1 MFFGFLFRV
10 WMLSFF
16 IARGRGTW
24 QGGRG
29 GWLVTVCGHTC
40 GLLHGHLPGSQ
51 PCRAGHCCGPV
62 WGVAN
67 PQAQC
72 FPSGRVRRSLSHPS
86 LPGLGAGGSR
96 RALGVSSLCPRLHGC
111 REAAVKLWFPRARL
125 HHQSSSSM
133 CAWYGQWGHMCTGV
147 YPLSPG
153 PTRLTPYP
161 VPQPRLGLGVH
172 LCRQPHARP
181 CSPRAASCRARRRC
195 TPARRLRCA
204 ARGWWWWCGS
214 WCSRG
219 QPGGM
224 RTVDGRRGERGRCS
238 RAGGWTRLRADQL
251 WGWVCKGLGE
261 RPLGAK
267 VLRLP
272 RIPCGQEL

>member
-1 MFFGFLFRV
+1 MVECEAPRVIPHGRPPPALAPAPEEPLVLAMFFGFRFRV

-172 LCRQPHARP
+172 LCRQPHGPAHPVQLHVEPAGVAHRLAVCVAP
-181 CSPRAASCRARRRC
+181 PEGGGGGVAVGAAEASP
-195 TPARRLRCA
+195 
-204 ARGWWWWCGS
+204 
-214 WCSRG
+214 
-219 QPGGM
+219 
-224 RTVDGRRGERGRCS
+224 
-238 RAGGWTRLRADQL
+238 AG
-251 WGWVCKGLGE
+251 
-261 RPLGAK
+261 
-267 VLRLP
+267 
-272 RIPCGQEL
+272 